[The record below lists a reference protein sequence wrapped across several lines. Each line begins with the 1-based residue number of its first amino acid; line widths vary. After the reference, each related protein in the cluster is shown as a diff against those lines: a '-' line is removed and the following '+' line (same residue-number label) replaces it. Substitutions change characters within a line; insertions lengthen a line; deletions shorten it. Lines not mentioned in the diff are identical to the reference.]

1 MKLRKFASLSLSN
14 RISMVDDFVVP
25 YVFLVIFSSLIKL
38 DNLELAIKNL
48 KMKE

>member
-1 MKLRKFASLSLSN
+1 
-14 RISMVDDFVVP
+14 MVDDFVVP